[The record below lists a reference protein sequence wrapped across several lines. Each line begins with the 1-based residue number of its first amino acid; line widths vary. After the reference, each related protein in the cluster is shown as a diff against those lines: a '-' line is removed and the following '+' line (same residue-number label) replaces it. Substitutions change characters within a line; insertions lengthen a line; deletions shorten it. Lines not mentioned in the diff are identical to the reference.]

1 MRHGLVVS
9 FMSRR
14 SFGMFVR
21 VFTASAFFCTSAL
34 ANEKLSD
41 PTKPY
46 TYSAP
51 AYTAKATNKPITLNY
66 IKQSNGQAVAYLNG
80 QPVTQGDTFRGMKV
94 NKITSKGVE
103 LRSSKKTLWV
113 PLHKSTGITKK

>member
-1 MRHGLVVS
+1 MKHGLVVS

-14 SFGMFVR
+14 SFGMLVI
-21 VFTASAFFCTSAL
+21 VSTASAFFCTSAL
-34 ANEKLSD
+34 ADEQLLD

-51 AYTAKATNKPITLNY
+51 AYTAKATSEPITLNY

-80 QPVTQGDTFRGMKV
+80 QPVKQGDRFRGMNV
-94 NKITSKGVE
+94 RKITSKGVE
-103 LRSSKKTLWV
+103 LRSSKKTLWIL
-113 PLHKSTGITKK
+113 LHKSTGITKK

>member
-1 MRHGLVVS
+1 MVS

-14 SFGMFVR
+14 SFGTMVT
-21 VFTASAFFCTSAL
+21 VLTASAFFCTSAL
-34 ANEKLSD
+34 ADEQLSD

-51 AYTAKATNKPITLNY
+51 AYTAKATNEPITLNY

-80 QPVTQGDTFRGMKV
+80 QPVTQGDRFRGMNV
-94 NKITSKGVE
+94 RKITSKGVE
-103 LRSSKKTLWV
+103 LRSSKKTLWI